1 MIVQDAIKNGKIIS
15 IEDNGIVGS
24 EGQYSYR
31 ATIDTGKVIGT
42 KGETHI
48 KLIYDD
54 FDQVW
59 NVFPCKIS

>member
-15 IEDNGIVGS
+15 IEGNGLGS
-24 EGQYSYR
+24 EGQNSYR
-31 ATIDTGKVIGT
+31 AIIDTGKVIGT

-59 NVFPCKIS
+59 TVYPCKIP